1 VIVPGLVDLHV
12 HLPQHAIRGVN
23 PGPLLQWLDQGV
35 YPAEAAFAD
44 PAHAERATQAFD
56 RALVRVGTTAAGV
69 FATVH
74 EHAARLA
81 LERLRVRGWVGKVLM
96 DADGHP
102 ELIETADAAIG
113 AAERLI
119 ADFGVRAAVTP
130 RFAVAC
136 TLELLTAA
144 GRLAD
149 ERGAPIMTHLAESA
163 GEVAEVRRRFPGVGS
178 YTMVYAAAHLLT
190 RRTVL
195 AHAIHLS
202 EHDLRLVARA
212 GAAVAHCPTA
222 NLALQSGRMALES
235 LLLHRLR
242 FGLGTDVGAGPS
254 LSMWHVMAA
263 YMTVHADWVRVS
275 PAEALYRATI
285 AGGDILGFDA
295 SLSPGAPADLAAF
308 RRPSG
313 TLRSGAE
320 IIRAFAESTAD
331 DPEPEALITVRGGEI
346 LHRAAAHR
354 PPA

>member
-1 VIVPGLVDLHV
+1 G
-12 HLPQHAIRGVN
+12 
-23 PGPLLQWLDQGV
+23 
-35 YPAEAAFAD
+35 
-44 PAHAERATQAFD
+44 
-56 RALVRVGTTAAGV
+56 
-69 FATVH
+69 
-74 EHAARLA
+74 
-81 LERLRVRGWVGKVLM
+81 
-96 DADGHP
+96 
-102 ELIETADAAIG
+102 IG

-119 ADFGVRAAVTP
+119 ADFGVRAVVTP
-130 RFAVAC
+130 RFAVSC
-136 TLELLTAA
+136 SLELLTAA

-163 GEVAEVRRRFPGVGS
+163 GEVAEVRQRFPGVGS

-222 NLALQSGRMALES
+222 NIALRSGRMPLES

-242 FGLGTDVGAGPS
+242 FGLGSDVGAGPS

-285 AGGDILGFDA
+285 GGGDILGLDA
-295 SLSPGAPADLAAF
+295 TLTPGAPADLAAF

-313 TLRSGAE
+313 NLRTGAD
-320 IIRAFAESTAD
+320 IVRALAESTAG

-346 LHRAAAHR
+346 LHRSRRA
-354 PPA
+354 PA